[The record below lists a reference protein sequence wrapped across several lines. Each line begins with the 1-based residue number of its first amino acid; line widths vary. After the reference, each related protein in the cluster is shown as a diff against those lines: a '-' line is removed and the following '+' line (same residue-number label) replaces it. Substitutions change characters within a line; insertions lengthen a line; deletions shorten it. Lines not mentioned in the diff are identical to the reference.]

1 MFVKL
6 DLFHVVWQRIVS
18 KIPKPGKK
26 GSILKDLRRRL
37 KDDLMAVG
45 RIWLGS
51 VRAPDA

>member
-1 MFVKL
+1 MYVKL
-6 DLFHVVWQRIVS
+6 DLFHAVRQRIVS

-37 KDDLMAVG
+37 DDYLRAVG
-45 RIWLGS
+45 RIWLGW